1 MSFTKDFSAYE
12 NCVPPGVRLPKIEIE
27 TRHYDRLE
35 LEHETSNYD
44 FLRALCLDGVKEKKI
59 DKKKNSKE
67 YYARVRME
75 LKILKELGFIDYI
88 LLNWDILHF
97 CQESD
102 IPTGPGRGSAA
113 GSLVL
118 FLIGVTQVD
127 PIKYNLFFERFV
139 SKSRAKKTEKDG
151 VTFLD
156 GSLLAD
162 VDNDIAYERRT
173 EVIEYI
179 KKKHPGRTCKIL
191 TLNTLS
197 GKLCIKECGKIVG
210 IYSEQEVNEVS
221 DTIPKKYGKV
231 LPLAQAYEESEQFRE
246 WVDDNEEVFKVSR
259 KIEGLNKN
267 TGVHPSGIAISYYK
281 LDEVCPLQQ
290 TNDGELVSGYD
301 MNWVAELMV
310 KFDILGLRTLSV
322 IYDVCKQ
329 LDFNMDTVSL
339 EDKSIYKNLRESF
352 RHPQGLFQIEAFT
365 NFNVCKKIGPKNLE
379 QLSAVVAI
387 ARPGALEFTDRYAEY
402 VKSGES
408 QSVNE
413 FFNDILEY
421 TGGIPL
427 YQEQL
432 MQMAVKVGFT
442 LDEAEQIRRIVGKKK
457 VSEMPK
463 WKNKIE
469 KKIKNNN
476 LDEEIGNVLW
486 KVAEDSANYSFNKS
500 HSIAYATLAAWTTYL
515 KFNYPMEFFLS
526 LLKMTKFEPAPHEE
540 ISKIT
545 TELPHF
551 GIELLPPDLGRSD
564 MDFKIEDGNIRYGL
578 NSIKGV
584 SQKTLQSLK
593 DFRESDKP
601 TKYDIFISAKQAGI
615 NIGVLSALIQAG
627 ALNAYKVKRSRLALE
642 AQSFNLLTDREKR
655 NFIQL
660 AEKFNYDVLKTIDAA
675 TKGQLLADDNRRLMP
690 DSRFET
696 FKKKYNKYK
705 QIWEKNRIYEDF
717 ANWFFEKK
725 LLGYSYSVKLKSVFS
740 DGKPLMNSYEVE
752 SSENNERVYMV
763 GVVED
768 CFKRQSRNGNRY
780 AKFDI
785 SDELGIINGIL
796 LDTARQRK
804 LTEYLEQNNNKLP
817 KKESVVYI
825 EGRKGDGTVFLDK
838 VSIYDD
844 KIYMKLSDLK

>member
-1 MSFTKDFSAYE
+1 MSFTEDFSAYE

-27 TRHYDRLE
+27 ARHYDRLE
-35 LEHETSNYD
+35 LDHKTSNYD

-59 DKKKNSKE
+59 DKKKNSKA

-127 PIKYNLFFERFV
+127 PIKYDLFFERFV

-179 KKKHPGRTCKIL
+179 KRKHPDRTCKIL

-231 LPLAQAYEESEQFRE
+231 LPLAQAYEESEQFKE
-246 WVDDNEEVFKVSR
+246 WVDDNEEVFRIAR

-267 TGVHPSGIAISYYK
+267 TGVHPSGIAISFYK
-281 LDEVCPLQQ
+281 LDEICPLQQ

-329 LDFNMDTVSL
+329 LDFDMDTVSL
-339 EDKSIYKNLRESF
+339 EDENIYKNLREDF

-365 NFNVCKKIGPKNLE
+365 NFNVCKKVGPKNLE

-387 ARPGALEFTDRYAEY
+387 ARPGALEFTDRYVEY

-442 LDEAEQIRRIVGKKK
+442 LDEAEQLRRIVGKKK
-457 VSEMPK
+457 VSEIPK

-469 KKIKNNN
+469 KKIKDNN
-476 LDEEIGNVLW
+476 LDEEIGDVLW

-660 AEKFNYDVLKTIDAA
+660 AERFNYDVLKTIDSA
-675 TKGQLLADDNRRLMP
+675 TKGQLLADDNRRLMS
-690 DSRFET
+690 DSRFKT
-696 FKKKYNKYK
+696 FKKKYSKYK
-705 QIWEKNRIYEDF
+705 EIWEKNRIYEDF

-725 LLGYSYSVKLKSVFS
+725 TF
-740 DGKPLMNSYEVE
+740 
-752 SSENNERVYMV
+752 
-763 GVVED
+763 
-768 CFKRQSRNGNRY
+768 
-780 AKFDI
+780 
-785 SDELGIINGIL
+785 GIL
-796 LDTARQRK
+796 LQRQV
-804 LTEYLEQNNNKLP
+804 
-817 KKESVVYI
+817 KEC
-825 EGRKGDGTVFLDK
+825 FF
-838 VSIYDD
+838 
-844 KIYMKLSDLK
+844 

>member
-1 MSFTKDFSAYE
+1 
-12 NCVPPGVRLPKIEIE
+12 
-27 TRHYDRLE
+27 
-35 LEHETSNYD
+35 
-44 FLRALCLDGVKEKKI
+44 
-59 DKKKNSKE
+59 
-67 YYARVRME
+67 
-75 LKILKELGFIDYI
+75 
-88 LLNWDILHF
+88 
-97 CQESD
+97 
-102 IPTGPGRGSAA
+102 
-113 GSLVL
+113 
-118 FLIGVTQVD
+118 
-127 PIKYNLFFERFV
+127 
-139 SKSRAKKTEKDG
+139 
-151 VTFLD
+151 
-156 GSLLAD
+156 
-162 VDNDIAYERRT
+162 
-173 EVIEYI
+173 
-179 KKKHPGRTCKIL
+179 
-191 TLNTLS
+191 
-197 GKLCIKECGKIVG
+197 
-210 IYSEQEVNEVS
+210 
-221 DTIPKKYGKV
+221 
-231 LPLAQAYEESEQFRE
+231 
-246 WVDDNEEVFKVSR
+246 
-259 KIEGLNKN
+259 
-267 TGVHPSGIAISYYK
+267 
-281 LDEVCPLQQ
+281 
-290 TNDGELVSGYD
+290 
-301 MNWVAELMV
+301 MV

-322 IYDVCKQ
+322 IYDICKR
-329 LDFNMDTVSL
+329 LDLNMEDVDL
-339 EDKSIYKNLRESF
+339 EDEDIYKNLKKDF

-387 ARPGALEFTDRYAEY
+387 ARPGALEFTDRYATY
-402 VKSGES
+402 AKSGET

-413 FFNDILEY
+413 FFDDVLEY

-432 MQMAVKVGFT
+432 MKMAVKVGFT
-442 LDEAEQIRRIVGKKK
+442 LDEAEQLRRIVGKKK

-469 KKIKNNN
+469 EKIKKNN
-476 LDEEIGNVLW
+476 LDEKVGEVLW
-486 KVAEDSANYSFNKS
+486 GVAEDSANYSFNKS

-515 KFNYPMEFFLS
+515 KFKYPREFFLS
-526 LLKMTKFEPAPHEE
+526 LLKMTQFEPAPHEE
-540 ISKIT
+540 IAKIT

-564 MDFKIEDGNIRYGL
+564 MNFKTEDGNIRYGL

-601 TKYDIFISAKQAGI
+601 TKYDIFITAKQAGI

-627 ALNAYKVKRSRLALE
+627 ALNAYKTKRSRLALE

-660 AEKFNYDVLKTIDAA
+660 ADRFNFDVLKTIDSV
-675 TKGQLLADDNRRLMP
+675 TKSQLLADDNRRLMS

-725 LLGYSYSVKLKSVFS
+725 LLGYSYSVKLKSVFA

-780 AKFDI
+780 ARFEI
-785 SDELGIINGIL
+785 SDELGIVNGIL
-796 LDTARQRK
+796 IDTTRQQK
-804 LTEYLEQNNNKLP
+804 LTEYLDQNDNRLP

-825 EGRKGDGTVFLDK
+825 EGRKGEGTVFLDK
-838 VSIYDD
+838 VRIYDD

>member
-1 MSFTKDFSAYE
+1 MSFTKDFSTYQDCA
-12 NCVPPGVRLPKIEIE
+12 PPGVRLPKIDIE
-27 TRHYDRLE
+27 DRYYDE
-35 LEHETSNYD
+35 LGLSKDTSNYD
-44 FLRALCLDGVKEKKI
+44 FLRALCLDGVKQKGI
-59 DKKKNSKE
+59 DKKKNSKA
-67 YYARVRME
+67 YYTRVRME

-97 CQESD
+97 CQEND

-127 PIKYNLFFERFV
+127 PIKYDLFFERFV
-139 SKSRAKKTEKDG
+139 SKSRARKIEKDG

-162 VDNDIAYERRT
+162 VDNDIAYERRA
-173 EVIEYI
+173 EVIDYI
-179 KKKHPGRTCKIL
+179 KRKHPNRTCKIL

-210 IYSEQEVNEVS
+210 SYSEQEVNEVS
-221 DTIPKKYGKV
+221 DTIPKKFGKV
-231 LPLAQAYEESEQFRE
+231 APLAEAYEESEQFKE
-246 WVDDNEEVFKVSR
+246 WVDENQDVFEVAR
-259 KIEGLNKN
+259 KLEGLNKN
-267 TGVHPSGIAISYYK
+267 TGVHPSGIAISYYP
-281 LDEVCPLQQ
+281 LDEICPLQQ

-329 LDFNMDTVSL
+329 LDFDMDKVNL
-339 EDKSIYKNLRESF
+339 EDKNIYKNLKNDF
-352 RHPQGLFQIEAFT
+352 RHPQGLFQIEAYT

-387 ARPGALEFTDRYAEY
+387 ARPGALEFTDRYVEY
-402 VKSGES
+402 AKSGDS

-413 FFNDILEY
+413 FFDDVLEY

-432 MQMAVKVGFT
+432 MKMAVKVGFT
-442 LDEAEQIRRIVGKKK
+442 LDEAEQLRRIVGKKK
-457 VSEMPK
+457 VAEMPK

-469 KKIKNNN
+469 AKIKDNN
-476 LDEEIGNVLW
+476 LDEKVGDVLW
-486 KVAEDSANYSFNKS
+486 RVAEDSANYSFNKS

-515 KFNYPMEFFLS
+515 KFKHPKEFFLS
-526 LLKMTKFEPAPHEE
+526 LLKMTQFEPAPHEE
-540 ISKIT
+540 IAKIT
-545 TELPHF
+545 TELPYF
-551 GIELLPPDLGRSD
+551 GIELLPPDLGRSE
-564 MDFKIEDGNIRYGL
+564 MDFKIEGDNIRYGL

-584 SQKTLQSLK
+584 SQKTLQALK
-593 DFRESDKP
+593 DFRESDTP

-615 NIGVLSALIQAG
+615 NIGVLSALVQAG
-627 ALNAYKVKRSRLALE
+627 ALNAYKTKRSRLVLE

-655 NFIQL
+655 NFVQL
-660 AEKFNYDVLKTIDAA
+660 GEKFNYDVLKTIEAA
-675 TKGQLLADDNRRLMP
+675 TKGELLADDNRRLMS
-690 DSRFET
+690 DSRFVT
-696 FKKKYNKYK
+696 FKKKYSKYK
-705 QIWEKNRIYEDF
+705 EIWEKNRLYEDF

-725 LLGYSYSVKLKSVFS
+725 LLGYSYSVKLKTVFS
-740 DGKPLMNSYEVE
+740 REKPLMNSYEVQA
-752 SSENNERVYMV
+752 SENNERVYMV

-768 CFKRQSRNGNRY
+768 CFKRQSRNGNKY
-780 AKFDI
+780 AKLEV
-785 SDELGIINGIL
+785 SDELGFINGML
-796 LDTARQRK
+796 LDTARQTK
-804 LTEYLEQNNNKLP
+804 LTEYLNQNDNKLP

-825 EGRKGDGTVFLDK
+825 EGRKGDDIIFLDK
-838 VSIYDD
+838 VAIYDD

>member
-1 MSFTKDFSAYE
+1 MSFTKDFSVYE

-27 TRHYDRLE
+27 ARHYDRLE
-35 LEHETSNYD
+35 LDRKTSNYD
-44 FLRALCLDGVKEKKI
+44 FLRALCLDGVKQKGI

-75 LKILKELGFIDYI
+75 LKILKDLGFIDYI

-127 PIKYNLFFERFV
+127 PIKYDLFFERFV
-139 SKSRAKKTEKDG
+139 SKSRAKKIEKDG
-151 VTFLD
+151 ITFLD

-162 VDNDIAYERRT
+162 VDNDIAYERRA

-179 KKKHPGRTCKIL
+179 KRKHPDRTCKIL

-210 IYSEQEVNEVS
+210 SYSEQEVNEVS

-231 LPLAQAYEESEQFRE
+231 LPLAQAYEESEQFKE
-246 WVDDNEEVFKVSR
+246 WVDDNEEVFKVAR

-267 TGVHPSGIAISYYK
+267 TGVHPSGIAISFYK
-281 LDEVCPLQQ
+281 LDEICPLQQ

-301 MNWVAELMV
+301 MNWVSELMV

-329 LDFNMDTVSL
+329 LDFNMEAVNL
-339 EDKSIYKNLRESF
+339 EDKNIYKNLRKDF

-387 ARPGALEFTDRYAEY
+387 ARPGALEFTERYATY
-402 VKSGES
+402 AKSGES

-413 FFNDILEY
+413 FFDDVLEY

-432 MQMAVKVGFT
+432 MKMAVKVGFT
-442 LDEAEQIRRIVGKKK
+442 LDEAEQLRRIVGKKK

-469 KKIKNNN
+469 QKIVKNN
-476 LDEEIGNVLW
+476 LDEKVGEVLW
-486 KVAEDSANYSFNKS
+486 GVAEDSANYSFNKS

-515 KFNYPMEFFLS
+515 KFKHPREFFLS
-526 LLKMTKFEPAPHEE
+526 LLKMTQFEPAPHEE
-540 ISKIT
+540 IAKIT
-545 TELPHF
+545 TELPYF

-601 TKYDIFISAKQAGI
+601 TKYDIFITAKQAGI

-627 ALNAYKVKRSRLALE
+627 ALNAYKTKRSRLALE

-660 AEKFNYDVLKTIDAA
+660 ADRFNFDVLKTIDSA
-675 TKGQLLADDNRRLMP
+675 TKGQLLADDNRRLMS

-725 LLGYSYSVKLKSVFS
+725 LLGYSYSVKLKNVFS

-752 SSENNERVYMV
+752 ASENNERVYMV
-763 GVVED
+763 GVVEA
-768 CFKRQSRNGNRY
+768 CVKRQSRNGHRY

-785 SDELGIINGIL
+785 YAGRGIGDGIL
-796 LDTARQRK
+796 LDTARQHK
-804 LTEYLEQNNNKLP
+804 LTEHLEQNNNKLP